1 MYLRIILLQSRAV
14 NTVNENMI
22 KLTSLFIGLTLLSQP
37 LAASDVSTVTFYA
50 ANNVGEV
57 APAEAYKNLL
67 SEKQR
72 QLETTMVDIMQ
83 SHHLEQ
89 SQGEDILCMYRAESD
104 GHLAAENSKLFTT
117 SPYQSIAEDEIFT
130 ISKELVST
138 LQQEAVAVFI
148 PNEQADIGDTTIYL
162 NSHYYTVDE
171 VLKRISEKL
180 PPEYRQIYTLHFDST
195 YGDFHKAR
203 VGRVEWLG
211 HQIDSSV
218 IETAFPD
225 DTIELKNGQAY
236 LVLKDGQIVNF

>member
-1 MYLRIILLQSRAV
+1 
-14 NTVNENMI
+14 MI
-22 KLTSLFIGLTLLSQP
+22 KLTSLFIGLTLLSHP
-37 LAASDVSTVTFYA
+37 LAASDVSSVTFYA

-57 APAEAYKNLL
+57 APTEAYKNLL

-89 SQGEDILCMYRAESD
+89 SQGENILCMYKTESD
-104 GHLAAENSKLFTT
+104 GHLAAENSKLFTS

-148 PNEQADIGDTTIYL
+148 PNEQAGSGDTIIYL
-162 NSHYYTVDE
+162 NSHHYTVDD

-180 PPEYRQIYTLHFDST
+180 PPEYTQIYTLHFDST

-218 IETAFPD
+218 IQAAFPD
-225 DTIELKNGQAY
+225 DTIEVKNGQAY